1 MSAPQSDSS
10 TAEIAPLPPRAL
22 GLPAAVI
29 RRDGDAAPFDAEKI
43 RSAIERAGAAT
54 GEFGPDEAGLL
65 SSQAVKVLSHRF
77 AETNPDIEQIQDVV
91 EQVLISANH
100 FATARA
106 YIVYRE
112 QRARLR

>member
-1 MSAPQSDSS
+1 MLSLRHGIDTRRQQMGEFYGAMP
-10 TAEIAPLPPRAL
+10 T
-22 GLPAAVI
+22 AVI
-29 RRDGDAAPFDAEKI
+29 KREGLRVPFDADKI
-43 RSAIERAGAAT
+43 RSAIERAGIAT
-54 GEFGPDEAGLL
+54 GEFDTLESQLL
-65 SSQAVKVLSHRF
+65 TAQVLKVLSHQQAGTEVELER
-77 AETNPDIEQIQDVV
+77 IQDVV